1 MTIQRIIS
9 HNKLSLKLIA
19 FTAPALIFI
28 FAFIFVPF
36 FMTIFYSFTNWD
48 GIREAEFVGF
58 DNYRRFVDDHNAINS
73 LTFTLRYAAV
83 YVVSINVLSL
93 LLASL
98 INSKI
103 VGKDFFRTAFYVPN
117 VISLVIIGF
126 IWQFILRNVFDSLY
140 IMSDESLAFLQ
151 WSWLGDK
158 DLAFYSVI
166 LVTIWQSIGFFTIV
180 YYAALQS
187 VPGDLLEAASIDGAG
202 SIRRFFRITVPMIM
216 PTITFCVFFAIANSF
231 KQFDLIFSLTDGGP
245 GGATTTMAL
254 DIFRTGFGTLRQL
267 GYGNAKSVIL
277 FVLVAV
283 ITALQISL
291 FRRKEVE
298 L

>member
-1 MTIQRIIS
+1 MQKVLH
-9 HNKLSLKLIA
+9 HNRLSLKLIA
-19 FTAPALIFI
+19 FTAPALIFV
-28 FAFIFVPF
+28 FVFIFVPF

-48 GIREAEFVGF
+48 GLRAAEFVGL
-58 DNYRRFVDDHNAINS
+58 DNYRRFIDDHNAINS
-73 LTFTLRYAAV
+73 LSFTLRYAAV
-83 YVVSINVLSL
+83 YVVAINVLSL

-103 VGKDFFRTAFYVPN
+103 AGKGFFRTAFYVPN

-126 IWQFILRNVFDSLY
+126 IWQFIFRNVFDSLY
-140 IMSDESLAFLQ
+140 LMSDESLAFLQ

-166 LVTIWQSIGFFTIV
+166 FVTIWQSIGFFTIV

-187 VPGDLLEAASIDGAG
+187 VPEDLLEAASIDGAG
-202 SIRRFFRITVPMIM
+202 SIGRFFKITVPMIM

-245 GGATTTMAL
+245 GGATTSLAL
-254 DIFRTGFGTLRQL
+254 DVYFTAFEYSNY
-267 GYGNAKSVIL
+267 GYGTAKA
-277 FVLVAV
+277 LVFTLIVWVVTGAQLL
-283 ITALQISL
+283 IM
-291 FRRKEVE
+291 RRLEVQR
-298 L
+298 

>member
-1 MTIQRIIS
+1 MQRLKSNNSI
-9 HNKLSLKLIA
+9 SLKLIA
-19 FTAPALIFI
+19 FTAPALIFV
-28 FAFIFVPF
+28 FAFIFAPF

-48 GIREAEFVGF
+48 GVRAAEFVGIE
-58 DNYRRFVDDHNAINS
+58 NYTRFFGDHNAINS
-73 LTFTLRYAAV
+73 LSFTLRYAAV
-83 YVVSINVLSL
+83 YVVVINVLSL

-103 VGKDFFRTAFYVPN
+103 AGKGFFRTAFYLPN

-126 IWQFILRNVFDSLY
+126 IWQFIFRNVFDSLY
-140 IMSDESLAFLQ
+140 LMSDESIAFLQ
-151 WSWLGDK
+151 WSWLGDMN
-158 DLAFYSVI
+158 LAFYSVI
-166 LVTIWQSIGFFTIV
+166 LVTVWQSIGFFTIV

-187 VPGDLLEAASIDGAG
+187 VPMELLEAASIDGAG
-202 SIRRFFRITVPMIM
+202 SIRKFFKVTVPLIM

-283 ITALQISL
+283 ITAFQISL

-298 L
+298 M

>member
-1 MTIQRIIS
+1 MQRLKSNNSI
-9 HNKLSLKLIA
+9 SLKLLA
-19 FTAPALIFI
+19 FTAPALIFV

-48 GIREAEFVGF
+48 GVRTAEFIGIE
-58 DNYRRFVDDHNAINS
+58 NYTRFFSDHNAINS
-73 LTFTLRYAAV
+73 LSFTLRYAAV
-83 YVVSINVLSL
+83 YVVVINVLSL

-103 VGKDFFRTAFYVPN
+103 AGKGFFRTAFYLPN

-126 IWQFILRNVFDSLY
+126 IWQFIFRNVFDSLY
-140 IMSDESLAFLQ
+140 LISDESLAFLQ
-151 WSWLGDK
+151 WSWLGDMN
-158 DLAFYSVI
+158 LAFYSVV
-166 LVTIWQSIGFFTIV
+166 LVTVWQSIGFFTIV

-187 VPGDLLEAASIDGAG
+187 VPTELLEAASIDGAG
-202 SIRRFFRITVPMIM
+202 SIRRFFRVTVPLIM

-277 FVLVAV
+277 FVLVAI
-283 ITALQISL
+283 ITAFQISL

-298 L
+298 M

>member
-1 MTIQRIIS
+1 M
-9 HNKLSLKLIA
+9 IA
-19 FTAPALIFI
+19 FTAPALILV

-48 GIREAEFVGF
+48 GVRAAKFVGLE
-58 DNYRRFVDDHNAINS
+58 NYAKFFSDHNAVNS
-73 LTFTLRYAAV
+73 LIFTLKYAAV
-83 YVVSINVLSL
+83 YVVAINVLSI

-103 VGKDFFRTAFYVPN
+103 TGKGFFRTALYVPN
-117 VISLVIIGF
+117 VISLVIVGF
-126 IWQFILRNVFDSLY
+126 IWQFIFRNVFDSLY
-140 IMSDESLAFLQ
+140 AMSAGRLAFLQ

-166 LVTIWQSIGFFTIV
+166 LVTIWQSIGFFTII
-180 YYAALQS
+180 YYAALQA
-187 VPGDLLEAASIDGAG
+187 VPAELLDAASIDGAG
-202 SIRRFFRITVPMIM
+202 SIRRFFRVTIPLIM
-216 PTITFCVFFAIANSF
+216 PTITFCVFYAIANSF
-231 KQFDLIFSLTDGGP
+231 KQFDLLFSLTDGGP

-254 DIFRTGFGTLRQL
+254 NIFRTGFGTLRQL

-283 ITALQISL
+283 ITAFQISL
-291 FRRKEVE
+291 FRRKEVDT
-298 L
+298 

>member
-1 MTIQRIIS
+1 M
-9 HNKLSLKLIA
+9 SLKLAA
-19 FTAPALIFI
+19 FTAPALVFV

-36 FMTIFYSFTNWD
+36 FMTIFYSFTDWD
-48 GIREAEFVGF
+48 GIRAPEFIGL
-58 DNYRRFVDDHNAINS
+58 DNYRRFADDHNAINALS
-73 LTFTLRYAAV
+73 FTLRYAAV
-83 YVVSINVLSL
+83 YVVLINVLSL

-98 INSKI
+98 INSK
-103 VGKDFFRTAFYVPN
+103 VAGKGFFRTAFYLPN

-126 IWQFILRNVFDSLY
+126 IWQFIFRNVFDSLY
-140 IMSDESLAFLQ
+140 LMSEESLAFLQ
-151 WSWLGDK
+151 WSWLGDIN
-158 DLAFYSVI
+158 LAFYSVI

-202 SIRRFFRITVPMIM
+202 SIRRFFKITVPMIM

-277 FVLVAV
+277 FILVAV

-291 FRRKEVE
+291 FRKKEVD